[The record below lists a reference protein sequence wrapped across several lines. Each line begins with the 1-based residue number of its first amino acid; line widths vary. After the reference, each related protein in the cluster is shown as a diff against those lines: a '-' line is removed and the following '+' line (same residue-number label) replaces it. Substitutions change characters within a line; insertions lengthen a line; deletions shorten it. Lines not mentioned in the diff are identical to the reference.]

1 MVDENKMYTI
11 KDVSRQLKIPVGSLK
26 KWEKVFVDFF
36 EVHRTKSG
44 SRIYR
49 DGELKVIKKIK
60 LMKDKNLSD
69 DLIKFILDT
78 DNGANNEVPEQV
90 ASEYDLKYAE
100 IVALQNETVQAVQ
113 NISDS
118 FEQLKDEFKQETKEM
133 NEELKTAVKKEIN
146 EGNATTEGIVKAYS
160 EEALNNY
167 NCTHNE
173 FKSDFKSEFKDVN
186 EELKSEIKKE
196 VAKGNAITEGVV
208 QTYSQEVL
216 DNYSRTYKQLKKLKE
231 QVQREQ
237 EENLFLQKKVEER
250 EELFQEFVQNYR
262 QVAASNEENKQK
274 RKLGNIFN
282 SLFGIKKYI

>member
-26 KWEKVFVDFF
+26 KWEKVFVEFF

-100 IVALQNETVQAVQ
+100 IVAMQNETVQAVQ

-118 FEQLKDEFKQETKEM
+118 FEQLKDEFKQETKEV

-160 EEALNNY
+160 EEALDNY
-167 NCTHNE
+167 NRTHNE
-173 FKSDFKSEFKDVN
+173 FKSDFKCEFKDVN

-196 VAKGNAITEGVV
+196 VAKGNAITEGMV

-262 QVAASNEENKQK
+262 QVAASNEEKKQK

>member
-1 MVDENKMYTI
+1 MVDENEMYTI
-11 KDVSRQLKIPVGSLK
+11 KDISRQLKIPVGSLK

-49 DGELKVIKKIK
+49 DRELKVIKKIK

-90 ASEYDLKYAE
+90 ASEYDLKYSE

-118 FEQLKDEFKQETKEM
+118 FEQLKDEFKQETKEV

-146 EGNATTEGIVKAYS
+146 EGNAITSGIVQAYS
-160 EEALNNY
+160 KEALDNY
-167 NCTHNE
+167 NRTHTELKNN
-173 FKSDFKSEFKDVN
+173 FKSEFKDVN
-186 EELKSEIKKE
+186 EELKSDIKKE
-196 VAKGNAITEGVV
+196 VAKGNAITEGMV

-262 QVAASNEENKQK
+262 QVAASNEEKKQK
-274 RKLGNIFN
+274 RKLSNVLH